1 MAISRMQQPRQMYGL
16 GSFVKKAVKG
26 VTGAVKSFAK
36 SDLGKAAGLAALT
49 FGIPGTQFG
58 GLFGKAGGLGGL
70 KTGLGEFIGGL
81 SGGKLNPFGAI
92 AGDSMGQVLFYIKQ
106 ENF

>member
-1 MAISRMQQPRQMYGL
+1 M
-16 GSFVKKAVKG
+16 
-26 VTGAVKSFAK
+26 
-36 SDLGKAAGLAALT
+36 
-49 FGIPGTQFG
+49 
-58 GLFGKAGGLGGL
+58 GGLGGL
-70 KTGLGEFIGGL
+70 KTGVGEFIGGL

>member
-36 SDLGKAAGLAALT
+36 SDLGKAALLYFAPAL
-49 FGIPGTQFG
+49 IPGGASTLG
-58 GLFGKAGGLGGL
+58 GVFKNMGGLGGL
-70 KTGLGEFIGGL
+70 KTGV
-81 SGGKLNPFGAI
+81 
-92 AGDSMGQVLFYIKQ
+92 GQFMEDFLEVDESI
-106 ENF
+106 